1 MILLQSNLSFPN
13 TMQHRLGFLMQMGAL
28 IFLPMVMFWQLQFG
42 LQVIYMPILLI
53 VGIVVF
59 SIGTKLRDSK

>member
-1 MILLQSNLSFPN
+1 
-13 TMQHRLGFLMQMGAL
+13 MQHRLGFLMQMGAL